1 MPVVSQGLTVG
12 IVGAGSV
19 GQALARLLA
28 AEFGVLLAARSPAR
42 AAAAAAGFEARAATL
57 EVLASNSDCVIVAVP
72 DSAVSQVAE
81 SLAHFDL
88 GVALQTSGALG
99 PASLAPLR
107 QRGVPCAMFH
117 PLQTFPTPEAGVRR
131 LPGSLVGVCGDDRAL
146 AWCERLAGALEC
158 TPLKVAEDRLAQYH
172 AAAVLAS
179 NCVVGLVDAAATL
192 MKGAGVQRADALRA
206 LRPLLDAS
214 LENASTMEADQALT
228 GPIAR
233 GDALTVQRHL
243 GSMRNSPT
251 ALVGLYRAFGEYLLT
266 LAQRRG
272 LSDCDAT
279 AVRSALSEGC

>member
-1 MPVVSQGLTVG
+1 MSQGLTVG

-28 AEFGVLLAARSPAR
+28 AEFDVLVTSRSHAR
-42 AAAAAAGFEARAATL
+42 AAAAVAGIEARAATL
-57 EVLASNSDCVIVAVP
+57 EALASSSDCVIVAVP
-72 DSAVSQVAE
+72 DRAVSEVAAA
-81 SLAHFDL
+81 LARFDP
-88 GVALQTSGALG
+88 GAALQTSGALG

-107 QRGVPCAMFH
+107 KRGVPCAMFH
-117 PLQTFPTPEAGVRR
+117 PLQTFPTPDAGVQR
-131 LPGSLVGVCGDDRAL
+131 LRGSRVGVCGDDRAL
-146 AWCERLAGALEC
+146 AWCERLAAALRC
-158 TPLKVAEDRLAQYH
+158 TTLKVAEDQLARYH

-192 MKGAGVQRADALRA
+192 MEGAGVERADALRA

-214 LENASTMEADQALT
+214 LENASTMEANQALT

-233 GDALTVQRHL
+233 GDAVTVRRHF

-251 ALVGLYRAFGEYLLT
+251 ALVGLYRAFGEYLLD

-272 LSDCDAT
+272 LPASEAA
-279 AVRSALSEGC
+279 AVRSALREEC

>member
-1 MPVVSQGLTVG
+1 MSQGLTVG

-28 AEFGVLLAARSPAR
+28 ADFDVIVSSRSRAR
-42 AAAAAAGFEARAATL
+42 AAGAVAGIDARAATL
-57 EVLASNSDCVIVAVP
+57 EALASSSDCVIVAVP
-72 DSAVSQVAE
+72 DRAVPEVVAE
-81 SLAHFDL
+81 LARFDL
-88 GVALQTSGALG
+88 AAALQTSGALG

-107 QRGVPCAMFH
+107 KRGVPCAMFH
-117 PLQTFPTPEAGVRR
+117 PLQTFPTPDAGAQR

-146 AWCERLAGALEC
+146 AWCEGLAVALRC
-158 TPLKVAEDRLAQYH
+158 TTFKVAEDQLAQYH

-192 MKGAGVQRADALRA
+192 MEGAGVERMDALRA

-214 LENASTMEADQALT
+214 LENASTMEANQALT

-233 GDALTVQRHL
+233 GDAVTVRRHL

-251 ALVGLYRAFGEYLLT
+251 ALVGLYRACGEYLLN

-272 LSDCDAT
+272 LSDSQAT
-279 AVRSALSEGC
+279 AVRSALSEEC

>member
-1 MPVVSQGLTVG
+1 MSQGLTVG

-28 AEFGVLLAARSPAR
+28 ADFDVIVFPSGNYGGAV
-42 AAAAAAGFEARAATL
+42 AGIDARAATL
-57 EVLASNSDCVIVAVP
+57 EALASSSDCVIVAVP
-72 DSAVSQVAE
+72 DRAVPEVVAE
-81 SLAHFDL
+81 LARFDL
-88 GVALQTSGALG
+88 AAALQTSGALG

-107 QRGVPCAMFH
+107 KRGVPCAMFH
-117 PLQTFPTPEAGVRR
+117 PLQTFPTPDAGAQR

-146 AWCERLAGALEC
+146 AWCEGLAVALRC
-158 TPLKVAEDRLAQYH
+158 TTFKVAEDQLAQYH

-192 MKGAGVQRADALRA
+192 MEGAGVERMDALRA

-214 LENASTMEADQALT
+214 LENASTMEANQALT

-233 GDALTVQRHL
+233 GDAVTVRRHL

-251 ALVGLYRAFGEYLLT
+251 ALVGLYRACGEYLLN

-272 LSDCDAT
+272 LSDSQAT
-279 AVRSALSEGC
+279 AVRSALSEEC

>member
-1 MPVVSQGLTVG
+1 MSQGLTVG

-28 AEFGVLLAARSPAR
+28 AEFDVLVTSRSHAR
-42 AAAAAAGFEARAATL
+42 AAAAVAGIEARVATL
-57 EVLASNSDCVIVAVP
+57 DPLASSSDCVVVAVR
-72 DSAVSQVAE
+72 DRAVSEVAAA
-81 SLAHFDL
+81 LARFDP
-88 GVALQTSGALG
+88 GAALQASGALG

-107 QRGVPCAMFH
+107 KRGVPCAMFH
-117 PLQTFPTPEAGVRR
+117 PLQTFPTPDAGVQR
-131 LPGSLVGVCGDDRAL
+131 LRGSRVGVCGDDRAL
-146 AWCERLAGALEC
+146 AWCERLAAALRC
-158 TPLKVAEDRLAQYH
+158 TTLKVAEDQLARYH

-192 MKGAGVQRADALRA
+192 MEGAGVERADALRA

-214 LENASTMEADQALT
+214 LENASTMEANQALT

-233 GDALTVQRHL
+233 GDAVTVRRHF

-251 ALVGLYRAFGEYLLT
+251 ALVGLYRAFGEYLLD

-272 LSDCDAT
+272 LPASEAA
-279 AVRSALSEGC
+279 AVRSALREEC